1 MRLSFSAIENMKNCQ
16 IDYHQLKKGTT
27 EVKFPN
33 MRLQLKNSQTYQ
45 LRVCAQKQAQ
55 KIKVF

>member
-1 MRLSFSAIENMKNCQ
+1 MKNCQ

-33 MRLQLKNSQTYQ
+33 MRLQLKNSQTFQ
-45 LRVCAQKQAQ
+45 LRVRAQKQTQ